1 MTTALQLIETSAKK
15 LGALQAGESL
25 SAADAAD
32 SLAALNSMLD
42 GWSIDRLLVYEIQQD
57 THTWPAS
64 TTSRSIGTGGNFNVT
79 RPTKI
84 EKGTF
89 FRDSSNNDYPV
100 IVTMDRVTYDSLTV
114 KSTTGTYP
122 NILFYDP
129 AYPLGLLYVY
139 PTPSV
144 ALTLHLNTWQVLQN
158 FASLTTDLS
167 LPPGYQRAIEFNL
180 AVELEPIFNLK
191 VPDSVVRIAAKSMAA
206 LKAIN
211 APTLIAS
218 VSDAAAALGQ
228 GGRWDIY
235 SDGN

>member
-1 MTTALQLIETSAKK
+1 MPTALQLIESSAKK

-25 SAADAAD
+25 SAADATD

-42 GWSIDRLLVYEIQQD
+42 GWAIDRLMVYEIQQD

-64 TTSRSIGTGGNFNVT
+64 TASRTIGTAGNFNVT

-114 KSTTGTYP
+114 KSTSGTYP

-129 AYPLGLLYVY
+129 AYPLGILYVY
-139 PTPSV
+139 PVPS
-144 ALTLHLNTWQVLQN
+144 ASLTLHLNTWQVLQS
-158 FASLTTDLS
+158 FAALTTDLA

-180 AVELEPIFNLK
+180 AIELESIFNLK
-191 VPDSVVRIAAKSMAA
+191 APDSAIKIAGKSLAA
-206 LKAIN
+206 LKGIN
-211 APTLIAS
+211 APSLVAS
-218 VSDAAAALGQ
+218 VSDVAASIGH
-228 GGRWDIY
+228 GGRYDIY
-235 SDGN
+235 SDGD